1 MHPVVAYKKVI
12 LNRQAQKVVAVAYRR
27 WSFTRGSNCKALTGK
42 VLVFWI
48 GGRTWRFDCTRGK
61 KSIFVEC
68 RRRIAG
74 TRSQNTKLYHN
85 RPGESKNRTNFRW
98 GPHDYRIYYVNILT
112 LIQVIRMEFLSLT
125 RRCPSWRNVPNGE
138 ERRDTAVFS
147 SQGVLVKS
155 LVFKKASKISTI
167 NLKTLIK
174 IFVKVTNNRISTA
187 HYFLTPFIFYC
198 SADSA
203 FIQFYMRV

>member
-1 MHPVVAYKKVI
+1 
-12 LNRQAQKVVAVAYRR
+12 
-27 WSFTRGSNCKALTGK
+27 
-42 VLVFWI
+42 
-48 GGRTWRFDCTRGK
+48 
-61 KSIFVEC
+61 
-68 RRRIAG
+68 
-74 TRSQNTKLYHN
+74 
-85 RPGESKNRTNFRW
+85 
-98 GPHDYRIYYVNILT
+98 
-112 LIQVIRMEFLSLT
+112 MEFLSLT

-203 FIQFYMRV
+203 FIQFYMRVQHKVSFASGKQSTTWWNTKGCYTLSYGQQHLLVDTGQKQFLEQSLRPHGHGVNFQWQLALFDGCSQQYSVKNKLLYIITIIIIIITQMRQRFQISIQIT